1 MITTECHYIF
11 TIQYNTFIFSCARS
25 QFDILL
31 FYFSLT
37 QRELTHVSQHFHNIF
52 IFIVYLQCK
61 FILQTYKNWQML
73 YTFIKF
79 VQCLPFLYKYV

>member
-1 MITTECHYIF
+1 MITTECRYIF

-31 FYFSLT
+31 FYFSLI

-52 IFIVYLQCK
+52 IFTLYL
-61 FILQTYKNWQML
+61 
-73 YTFIKF
+73 
-79 VQCLPFLYKYV
+79 